1 MTKSATI
8 VHDCKRRLPAAGMRL
23 VIVKGA
29 PVIRNGEFDQAAR
42 PGRWVRE
49 PDLRAGEVR
58 LKRRFGLS
66 GAQNMSITWLTL
78 PRRPIAAA
86 RAARP

>member
-1 MTKSATI
+1 MTQSATI

-42 PGRWVRE
+42 PGRG
-49 PDLRAGEVR
+49 AGGGH
-58 LKRRFGLS
+58 GLD
-66 GAQNMSITWLTL
+66 
-78 PRRPIAAA
+78 
-86 RAARP
+86 